1 MRKRSAKQPLQ
12 EPPPPPPTP
21 QPRTR
26 PTTRAERNERL
37 DQVEFWM
44 ARGDTEGTI
53 EKNVR
58 QRWDLGRFGT
68 RKLMTEVRER
78 WKEAGKEGLAE
89 RKQRQLVRLRQV
101 LRLAM
106 SMTKKVMVNGIERDV
121 SDVDRF
127 KFSTIVQLENLIA
140 DIEGNKAPL
149 KVELNATANAALMS
163 VMAGMT
169 EERKAKLLEEQR
181 AMRAAALLAGY
192 REPEPERVIVE
203 HKP

>member
-1 MRKRSAKQPLQ
+1 
-12 EPPPPPPTP
+12 
-21 QPRTR
+21 
-26 PTTRAERNERL
+26 
-37 DQVEFWM
+37 M